1 MSEHFSDK
9 VILVTGGASGIGY
22 ATCAELLARGAR
34 VALWDIDTAAGSAAA
49 RLLDP
54 EGKRCQAFAADVG
67 SSADVEA
74 ALSQTLEAFGALHG
88 AFNNA
93 GIGGPTVPL
102 SDMSESDFDAVV
114 ATDLKGVWLCLKH
127 ELLLLRETGGAIVN
141 NASVAGLVALGGQS
155 AYVAA
160 KHGVIGLTKTAAV
173 EYAEAG
179 VRVNA
184 VCPGAIQTPIL
195 KHLEDAGVDEQ
206 MLSAMSPQAR
216 IGSPG
221 EVANAVCWLLSDEA
235 SFVTG
240 AALSIDGGWA
250 AQ

>member
-93 GIGGPTVPL
+93 G
-102 SDMSESDFDAVV
+102 
-114 ATDLKGVWLCLKH
+114 
-127 ELLLLRETGGAIVN
+127 
-141 NASVAGLVALGGQS
+141 LVARPFRWQTCRS
-155 AYVAA
+155 
-160 KHGVIGLTKTAAV
+160 LTSM
-173 EYAEAG
+173 
-179 VRVNA
+179 
-184 VCPGAIQTPIL
+184 Q
-195 KHLEDAGVDEQ
+195 
-206 MLSAMSPQAR
+206 
-216 IGSPG
+216 
-221 EVANAVCWLLSDEA
+221 
-235 SFVTG
+235 
-240 AALSIDGGWA
+240 
-250 AQ
+250 

>member
-1 MSEHFSDK
+1 
-9 VILVTGGASGIGY
+9 
-22 ATCAELLARGAR
+22 
-34 VALWDIDTAAGSAAA
+34 
-49 RLLDP
+49 
-54 EGKRCQAFAADVG
+54 
-67 SSADVEA
+67 
-74 ALSQTLEAFGALHG
+74 
-88 AFNNA
+88 
-93 GIGGPTVPL
+93 
-102 SDMSESDFDAVV
+102 MSESDFDAVV

>member
-1 MSEHFSDK
+1 VSEHFSDK

-102 SDMSESDFDAVV
+102 ADMSESDFDAVV

>member
-1 MSEHFSDK
+1 MSQNLAGK

-22 ATCAELLARGAR
+22 ATCSELLARGAR
-34 VALWDIDTAAGSAAA
+34 VALWDIDITHSTDAA
-49 RLLDP
+49 RTLDP
-54 EGKRCQAFAADVG
+54 EGSSCRPFAADVTSG
-67 SSADVEA
+67 FEVESA
-74 ALSQTLEAFGALHG
+74 LGQTLEFFGAVHG

-102 SDMSESDFDAVV
+102 ADMAESDFDAVL
-114 ATDLKGVWLCLKH
+114 ATDLKGVWMCLKH
-127 ELLLLRETGGAIVN
+127 ELQLLRETGGAIVN
-141 NASVAGLVALGGQS
+141 NASVAGLVALAGQS

-160 KHGVIGLTKTAAV
+160 KHGVIGLTRTAAV

-184 VCPGAIQTPIL
+184 VCPGAIRTPIL
-195 KHLEDAGVDEQ
+195 KHLEEAGVDEEV
-206 MLSAMSPQAR
+206 LSSMSPQAR
-216 IGSPG
+216 IGSPN
-221 EVANAVCWLLSDEA
+221 EVAHAVCWLLSDEA

>member
-102 SDMSESDFDAVV
+102 ADMSESDFDAVV

>member
-1 MSEHFSDK
+1 VSQDFSDK

-34 VALWDIDTAAGSAAA
+34 VALWDIDMTASSAAV
-49 RLLDP
+49 RSLDP
-54 EGKRCQAFAADVG
+54 EGKRCRAFTADVG
-67 SSADVEA
+67 CGADVES
-74 ALSQTLEAFGALHG
+74 ALSQTLEVFGALHG

-93 GIGGPTVPL
+93 GIGGQTIPL
-102 SDMSESDFDAVV
+102 ADMSETDFDAVL

-141 NASVAGLVALGGQS
+141 NASVAGLVALAGQS

-184 VCPGAIQTPIL
+184 VCPGAVQTPIL
-195 KHLEDAGVDEQ
+195 KHLEDAGVDEE
-206 MLSAMSPQAR
+206 MLSSMSPQAR
-216 IGSPG
+216 IGRPV

>member
-1 MSEHFSDK
+1 VSKYFSDR

-67 SSADVEA
+67 SGADVEA

-93 GIGGPTVPL
+93 GIGGQTVPL
-102 SDMSESDFDAVV
+102 ADMSESDFDAVV

-206 MLSAMSPQAR
+206 MLSSMSPQAR
-216 IGSPG
+216 IGSPS

>member
-102 SDMSESDFDAVV
+102 ADMSESDFDAVV

-127 ELLLLRETGGAIVN
+127 ELLLLRETGGTIVN

>member
-1 MSEHFSDK
+1 MSKYFSDK

-67 SSADVEA
+67 SSADVET

-93 GIGGPTVPL
+93 GIGGQTVPL
-102 SDMSESDFDAVV
+102 ADMSESDFDAVL

-195 KHLEDAGVDEQ
+195 KHLEDAGVDEA
-206 MLSAMSPQAR
+206 MLSSMSPQAR
-216 IGSPG
+216 IGSPD

>member
-102 SDMSESDFDAVV
+102 ADMSESDFDAVV

-195 KHLEDAGVDEQ
+195 KHLEDAGVDED
-206 MLSAMSPQAR
+206 MLSSMSPQAR